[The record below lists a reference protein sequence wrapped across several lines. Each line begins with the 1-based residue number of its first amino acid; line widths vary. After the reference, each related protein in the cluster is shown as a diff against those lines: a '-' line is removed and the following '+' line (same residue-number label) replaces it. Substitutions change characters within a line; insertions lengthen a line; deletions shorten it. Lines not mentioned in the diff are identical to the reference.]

1 MSNKIFFDMSDLG
14 GNLPPKKNMSTI
26 KLIIFYFFWLT
37 TLFLVCQIKFF
48 S

>member
-26 KLIIFYFFWLT
+26 KLIIFYFFAYHT
-37 TLFLVCQIKFF
+37 FF
-48 S
+48 